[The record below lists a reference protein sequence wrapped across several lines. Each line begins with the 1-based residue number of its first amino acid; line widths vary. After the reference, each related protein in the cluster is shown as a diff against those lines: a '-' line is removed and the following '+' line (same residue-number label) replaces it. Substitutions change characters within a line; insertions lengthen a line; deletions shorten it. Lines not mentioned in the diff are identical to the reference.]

1 MTLSDLE
8 AGDAAIVEY
17 VIAGQHGSDLA
28 NRLAALGVVTNK
40 PIWVLRKAQFGGPLH
55 IRVGLTTE
63 IAIRCREAATVA
75 VRRLEDVLA

>member
-1 MTLSDLE
+1 MTLSDLDI
-8 AGDAAIVEY
+8 GDAAIVEY
-17 VIAGQHGSDLA
+17 VVVGQHGSDLA

-40 PIWVLRKAQFGGPLH
+40 PIRVLRKAQFGGPLH

-63 IAIRCREAATVA
+63 IAIRCREADTVA